1 MTPRNSYAL
10 LSKQGSFHV
19 SHVILSFVFC
29 SIKLAWKNVYFSF
42 IYSSIHFFFFQH
54 RTEDEQHFV
63 CDEKIRIPRQEF
75 YFQITKTVLTYEK
88 YSMKMS
94 TDDNCRSLKHPVV
107 SWNSREAQAN
117 QNKNFTPP
125 TRASAVLFSFCSYCF
140 FGFACSL
147 FTHSFSCLTGESFSP
162 FLIVY
167 TILGLFTI
175 ANSGPVYMEF
185 TWDSR

>member
-42 IYSSIHFFFFQH
+42 IYSSIHLFFFQH

-63 CDEKIRIPRQEF
+63 CNEKIRIPRQEF
-75 YFQITKTVLTYEK
+75 HFQITKTILTYEK

-107 SWNSREAQAN
+107 LEIPEKHRQTKTRISHRLRELRLYYFRSA
-117 QNKNFTPP
+117 P
-125 TRASAVLFSFCSYCF
+125 TVFLVLPVVY
-140 FGFACSL
+140 L
-147 FTHSFSCLTGESFSP
+147 LIHS
-162 FLIVY
+162 V
-167 TILGLFTI
+167 
-175 ANSGPVYMEF
+175 V
-185 TWDSR
+185 

>member
-63 CDEKIRIPRQEF
+63 CNEKIRIPRQEF
-75 YFQITKTVLTYEK
+75 HFQITKTILTYEK
-88 YSMKMS
+88 YSIKMS

-107 SWNSREAQAN
+107 S
-117 QNKNFTPP
+117 
-125 TRASAVLFSFCSYCF
+125 
-140 FGFACSL
+140 
-147 FTHSFSCLTGESFSP
+147 
-162 FLIVY
+162 
-167 TILGLFTI
+167 
-175 ANSGPVYMEF
+175 
-185 TWDSR
+185 